1 MVSSADKHAP
11 RVVVLGI
18 TGAQGGS
25 VATALLASEK
35 PYRIVG
41 LTRDANKDSAKK
53 LSDMGVEMVSIDLAA
68 ASQDVI
74 DQAFVGAD
82 IVFAVTAS
90 LALPGKDAEVSLG
103 KSLVNAAKTVGVK
116 LFVFSSLAYVSKISG
131 GRYTKVGPFD
141 AKGEISEY
149 LRESGVP
156 HALVSAGY
164 YISNLYDPPAAP
176 VKQSDGS
183 FVMTGPFAP
192 RTPIP
197 LLDVPHDY
205 GPAVRAV
212 IERPALGP
220 GTELLTGTTTS
231 FQEIAEVLTEVT
243 GKRHVYQQD
252 SHEDFV
258 IGKGMP
264 SPCAE
269 LLWEAWSFVNDF
281 GYYNGRNPEESLKV
295 TGITSAPVR
304 EMFRRVPHGKFGV

>member
-1 MVSSADKHAP
+1 MLSTTDKHAP

-25 VATALLASEK
+25 VATALLDSEK

-41 LTRDANKDSAKK
+41 LTRDTTKDSAKK
-53 LSDMGVEMVSIDLAA
+53 LSDKGVEMVSIDLAA
-68 ASQDVI
+68 ASQEEI
-74 DQAFVGAD
+74 DRAFAGAD

-90 LALPGKDAEVSLG
+90 LALPGKEAEVSLG

-116 LFVFSSLAYVSKISG
+116 LFVFSSLAHVSKISG

-141 AKGEISEY
+141 AKGEIAEY
-149 LRESGVP
+149 LRESGMP

-176 VKQSDGS
+176 VKQPDGS
-183 FVMTGPFAP
+183 FVLTGPFAP
-192 RTPIP
+192 RTQIP
-197 LLDVPHDY
+197 LLDPQNDY
-205 GPAVRAV
+205 GPAVRAI
-212 IERPALGP
+212 IENPALGS
-220 GTELLTGTTTS
+220 GSELLTGTTTS

-258 IGKGMP
+258 VGKGMP

-281 GYYNGRNPEESLKV
+281 GYYNGRKPEESLKV
-295 TGITSAPVR
+295 AGITPSPIR
-304 EMFRRVPHGKFGV
+304 DMFRRVPQGKFAV